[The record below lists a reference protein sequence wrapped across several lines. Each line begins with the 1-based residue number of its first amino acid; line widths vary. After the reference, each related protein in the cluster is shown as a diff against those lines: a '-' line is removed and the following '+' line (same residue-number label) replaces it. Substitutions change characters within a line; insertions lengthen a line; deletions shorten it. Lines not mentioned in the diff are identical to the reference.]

1 MRRETLP
8 PLREDYFELGRHSH
22 FVDVTEPEVRR
33 VVVELLEAYG
43 FKAEPP
49 VPREDILRT
58 FLPLTVN
65 TETKVY
71 SCAGNVTCAA
81 AAATRRMVMDLE
93 EFLTIYE
100 RDIKVQNIF

>member
-43 FKAEPP
+43 FEAEPP
-49 VPREDILRT
+49 IPREDILRT

-65 TETKVY
+65 TEKKVGRNDPCPCG
-71 SCAGNVTCAA
+71 SGLKFKNCHGKGLV
-81 AAATRRMVMDLE
+81 
-93 EFLTIYE
+93 
-100 RDIKVQNIF
+100 

>member
-43 FKAEPP
+43 YQIEPP
-49 VPREDILRT
+49 IPRDDVLRT

-65 TETKVY
+65 TEKKVY

-100 RDIKVQNIF
+100 RDIKGQNIF

>member
-33 VVVELLEAYG
+33 VVIELLEAYG

-49 VPREDILRT
+49 IPREDILRT

-65 TETKVY
+65 TEKKVY
-71 SCAGNVTCAA
+71 SCAGNVTVAA
-81 AAATRRMVMDLE
+81 AATTRRMVMNLE
-93 EFLTIYE
+93 EFLFVFE
-100 RDIKVQNIF
+100 RDIKGQNIF